1 MAECKYYS
9 FYALAKINDPEL
21 LYEAFQQQIAP
32 GYADK
37 IEIEVFEHS
46 DKRWNRLTRS
56 GWLDQKIPEQIVDV
70 LNQRFGAEDLGSWF
84 YDRDIEGWFC
94 SYKPL
99 TSKHFVLLV
108 KSGDPDRLI
117 EEEYLQFL
125 FHFYCHQLQMLQG
138 TYRDALTGLYNRRAF
153 NEKVAQLLDRSSLY
167 KRRAISSSPTVF
179 VMLDIDHFK
188 SINDRQGHL
197 FGDEVLLL
205 LAKLMTESFRENDLL
220 FRYGGEEFAMVLMDI
235 SPEQA
240 QLSLERFREKIA
252 SHDFPKSERLSVSIG
267 YTHFDKGLS
276 MEGLIN
282 QADTALYYCKTNN
295 RNSVRGYQQLVADK
309 LIPARKEKPTPGL
322 EISQDSLID
331 RR

>member
-21 LYEAFQQQIAP
+21 LYEAFRQQIAP

-46 DKRWNRLTRS
+46 DQHWNRLTPS
-56 GWLDQKIPEQIVDV
+56 GGLDQNVPEQV
-70 LNQRFGAEDLGSWF
+70 LSILKQRFGLQDTGSWY
-84 YDRDIEGWFC
+84 YDSEIEGWFC

-108 KSGDPDRLI
+108 KSSDPDKLI

-153 NEKVAQLLDRSSLY
+153 NEKVSQLLDRSNNH
-167 KRRAISSSPTVF
+167 KRRAINYSPSVF
-179 VMLDIDHFK
+179 VMLDIDNFK
-188 SINDRQGHL
+188 SINDSQGHL
-197 FGDEVLLL
+197 LGDEVLLL
-205 LAKLMTESFRENDLL
+205 LAQQMTESFRENDLL

-235 SPEQA
+235 TPEQA
-240 QLSLERFREKIA
+240 QQSLERFREKIA
-252 SHDFPKSERLSVSIG
+252 AYSFPNVEQVTVSIG
-267 YTHFDKGLS
+267 FTGFDASLS
-276 MEGLIN
+276 MDELIN
-282 QADTALYYCKTNN
+282 QADNALYYCKTTT
-295 RNSVRGYQQLVADK
+295 RNVVHSYRQLVEDELLPVAK
-309 LIPARKEKPTPGL
+309 KSSTRSL
-322 EISQDSLID
+322 ETS
-331 RR
+331 